1 MDSRE
6 RTLLAL
12 HHEEADRVPIDV
24 WASRGTRDKIRNG
37 LGMSLEEFL
46 DANDVDLRYIEGPRY
61 IGPALAD
68 RVGTANPSGTAGPA
82 GTPAVDIWG
91 VPRTSVVVRL
101 ADRTGEHR
109 EYYEEVARSPLQGV
123 RTRDEVEAYSHW
135 PSADWFD
142 YSDIRA
148 QCERVRSKSRVVV
161 FMGDRLN
168 RLAQLK
174 PAMYLRGA
182 EQIFLDL
189 VDNPDIASAIF
200 ARIASFY
207 REYGARIL
215 EAARGAIDI
224 LCTGDDFGS
233 QNGPLVSPAMWRTF
247 LRAGFRDFIE
257 LGKAHGAVVMHH
269 TCGAVADLVPDM
281 IDCGLDIL
289 QSLQPEASGMDPRT
303 LKAGFG
309 DRLCFHGGVSIQR
322 VLPRGT
328 PGEIGEH
335 VRDLFAAMA
344 PGGGFI
350 ACTSHN
356 IQADVPLANV
366 AALLDAYRAAGHY
379 PRTV

>member
-1 MDSRE
+1 VDSRE
-6 RTLLAL
+6 RTFLAL
-12 HHEEADRVPIDV
+12 NHEEADRVPIDF
-24 WASRGTRDKIRNG
+24 WASRGAREKIRNG
-37 LGMSLEEFL
+37 LGMSFEEFL

-61 IGPALAD
+61 IGPSL
-68 RVGTANPSGTAGPA
+68 VGPTGT
-82 GTPAVDIWG
+82 AVDIWG
-91 VPRTSVVVRL
+91 VPRTGVVVRL

-109 EYYEEVARSPLQGV
+109 EYYGEVARSPLQEV
-123 RTRDEVEAYSHW
+123 RTRDEVEAYPHW

-142 YSDIRA
+142 YADIRA
-148 QCERVRSKSRVVV
+148 QCERVRSKGRVAV

-182 EQIFLDL
+182 ERILLDL
-189 VDNPDIASAIF
+189 VDDPDIASAIF

-215 EAARGAIDI
+215 EAARGGIDI

-233 QNGPLVSPAMWRTF
+233 QNGPLVSPKMWNTF
-247 LRAGFRDFIE
+247 LRAGFRDYLA

-281 IDCGLDIL
+281 IDCSLDVL
-289 QSLQPEASGMDPRT
+289 QSLQPEAADMDPRT
-303 LKAGFG
+303 LKARFG

-322 VLPRGT
+322 VLPGGT
-328 PGEIGEH
+328 PADIGRH

-344 PGGGFI
+344 PGGGFL
-350 ACTSHN
+350 ACTSHT
-356 IQADVPLANV
+356 IQADVPLANI
-366 AALLDAYRAAGHY
+366 AALLDAYREAGRC
-379 PRTV
+379 PCVV